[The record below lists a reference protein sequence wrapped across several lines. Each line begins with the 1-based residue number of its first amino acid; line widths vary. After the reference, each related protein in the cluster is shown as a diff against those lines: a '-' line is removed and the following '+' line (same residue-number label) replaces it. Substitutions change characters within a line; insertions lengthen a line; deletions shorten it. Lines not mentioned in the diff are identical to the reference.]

1 LIRFFHLYYIYY
13 SIVFKFI
20 IEIYLLKRKFDLN
33 INETDEVSA
42 INYIEKRIKELIEFY
57 DYDED
62 YKLFK
67 IVKVKEGEKFDAYI
81 QM

>member
-1 LIRFFHLYYIYY
+1 MLFYIVKHATFE
-13 SIVFKFI
+13 SENVIF
-20 IEIYLLKRKFDLN
+20 
-33 INETDEVSA
+33 TDEVNA
-42 INYIEKRIKELIEFY
+42 INYIEKRIKELTEIY